1 MINIFYAL
9 IFLIFYANINSER
22 LSSINSNT
30 TPIIVK
36 KNKLFYITNDEND
49 NNLYIHDLNTFD
61 NTQVSIHND
70 NEIKNKIL
78 LSLNEENLIIFGYKN
93 DKKSF
98 LYKIYNINDNSENSF
113 EPGNFGLITYN
124 SQINVFILN
133 EKQYFLYFISGNF
146 LYIYIDLIRE
156 IILFI
161 LFQNKFLL
169 IVIGI

>member
-98 LYKIYNINDNSENSF
+98 LYKIYNINDNFGNSI

-124 SQINVFILN
+124 SHINVIILN

-146 LYIYIDLIRE
+146 LYIYIDLILE
-156 IILFI
+156 KILFT

-169 IVIGI
+169 IIGI